1 MISKELHPKINAH
14 LQVIGFSP
22 VIDISRLISRV
33 FRPFLSQRRLIFRR
47 LQRKRG
53 LNDSRKAAKKA
64 VLPQIDGSFG
74 PAIIKREEISDDA
87 GMALAMDD
95 FANLPGGLAMRAD
108 ELED

>member
-1 MISKELHPKINAH
+1 MSSRILHPKTNEP
-14 LQVIGFSP
+14 LQAIGFSP

-33 FRPFLSQRRLIFRR
+33 FVAFLSQKKLISRW

-74 PAIIKREEISDDA
+74 PAII
-87 GMALAMDD
+87 
-95 FANLPGGLAMRAD
+95 
-108 ELED
+108 